1 MDCSLLGS
9 SVHGVLQARI
19 LEWIAM
25 LSFMGSSWHRDWTCV
40 SCTSCIGRQ
49 VLYHCTT
56 WEAQKYVTNNQQGQ
70 REETLPFA
78 FDIWLY
84 CCSVPQSCLT
94 LRNER
99 HDSRFFLKSNKQYRV
114 LKIDLRS
121 LPERKVQRKRNQETP
136 WTVAHQAFLSFIVS
150 WSLLRL
156 MFIESMVPSN
166 HLILLLPPSL
176 PAVNPSQHQGLFQWV
191 GS

>member
-150 WSLLRL
+150 WSLLTHVHW
-156 MFIESMVPSN
+156 IDGAIQPS
-166 HLILLLPPSL
+166 HPLVAPFS
-176 PAVNPSQHQGLFQWV
+176 SCC
-191 GS
+191 